1 MESSID
7 SVGIVGLG
15 VLGTAILETLKLFN
29 LSTKCYDKY
38 KTINLGDNIC
48 SGINELINCNFI
60 YLCLPTPYV
69 EDNNGNGNGAYDKT
83 ELYNVVDEL
92 DTYNYSGLIIIKST
106 VEPGTTENILNKYH
120 NLKIIH
126 NPEFLTA
133 RTAADDF
140 INQKHIVLGIPS
152 TLVNKDYD
160 IIVKFYETYFPDAK
174 LSICNSKESECMKI
188 ACNSF
193 YATKIQFLT
202 EIKLLCDKLNIDY
215 NNVKDLML
223 NNEWINPM
231 HTNIPGPDGKL
242 SFGGACF
249 PKDTRALNSFMKT
262 NNVHN
267 QVINAVVEENK
278 KMRDRNTCLWNI

>member
-1 MESSID
+1 MDFSID

-29 LSTKCYDKY
+29 IPIKCYDKY
-38 KTINLGDNIC
+38 KNVISSDMYDSLNK
-48 SGINELINCNFI
+48 LIDCNFI

-69 EDNNGNGNGAYDKT
+69 ESLGAYDKL
-83 ELYNVVDEL
+83 ELYNVIDEL
-92 DTYNYSGLIIIKST
+92 DIYNYSGLIIIKST
-106 VEPGTTENILNKYH
+106 VEPNTTENIVSKYPK
-120 NLKIIH
+120 LKIIH

-133 RTAADDF
+133 RTATIDF

-152 TLVNKDYD
+152 ILVNKDYE
-160 IIVKFYETYFPDAK
+160 IIVKFYKTYFPDAK

-193 YATKIQFLT
+193 YATKIQFFT
-202 EIKLLCDKLNIDY
+202 EIKLLCDKLDIDY

-249 PKDTRALNSFMKT
+249 PKDTRALNSFMQ
-262 NNVHN
+262 NNDIPN
-267 QVINAVVEENK
+267 QVLNAVVEENK
-278 KMRDRNTCLWNI
+278 KMRGNTCLWNI

>member
-1 MESSID
+1 M
-7 SVGIVGLG
+7 
-15 VLGTAILETLKLFN
+15 
-29 LSTKCYDKY
+29 
-38 KTINLGDNIC
+38 
-48 SGINELINCNFI
+48 
-60 YLCLPTPYV
+60 
-69 EDNNGNGNGAYDKT
+69 
-83 ELYNVVDEL
+83 
-92 DTYNYSGLIIIKST
+92 
-106 VEPGTTENILNKYH
+106 EPGTTENILNKYP

-133 RTAADDF
+133 RTATDDF

-160 IIVKFYETYFPDAK
+160 IIVKFYKTYFPDAK

-193 YATKIQFLT
+193 YATKIQFFT
-202 EIKLLCDKLNIDY
+202 EIKLLCDKLAIDY

-249 PKDTRALNSFMKT
+249 PKDTKALNSFMKT
-262 NNVHN
+262 NNIPN